1 MSFIDFVA
9 DLMWGASEI
18 FIAKRKSR
26 KDAASAEAVDEAGK
40 AHENREGDERAVPS
54 DELADREKIERLI
67 GNKTVRTDRLGAAG
81 AKRFL
86 DN

>member
-40 AHENREGDERAVPS
+40 AHENREGTSALCPAMSWR
-54 DELADREKIERLI
+54 I
-67 GNKTVRTDRLGAAG
+67 
-81 AKRFL
+81 AKRL
-86 DN
+86 SD